1 MTIGSLRPGVLAAA
15 AAAACAV
22 GAPALAADGY
32 SIRSLNAQP
41 TPELVR
47 DGNMVPV
54 RVTAP
59 STALVLRSTVRLNGQ
74 NVTSALVPDG
84 TPGTLTGTVAGLKA
98 GVNVFEVFAGKTSTV
113 PLARY
118 TVSTSL
124 TPQLACAGLVGIPI
138 PTALLDEP
146 TDVVTITSAVP
157 TAATAALP
165 AHCIVRGS
173 ANPHVG
179 ANGTRFAIG
188 FEVRL
193 PTQWSG
199 RLSFQGGGGNDGNI
213 GAATGNSTGG
223 LPTLAR
229 GFAVVST
236 DGGHTGGTAASFGF
250 DEQARIDHAYNAYDK
265 SAVIAKALTSLYYG
279 KNPDRSYFQG
289 CSGGGRQGMMF
300 TQRFPAYFDGVI
312 AGAPAMRVATG
323 ASISAAW
330 ESQVYRSI
338 APTNANGQPILSQAF
353 SNADLTLVG
362 NAILQQCDALDGL
375 ADGSVNNYQACNFDP
390 GVLQCTGAKTPSCLA
405 PEQVTALRTGFGGP
419 RNSAGQPLYFDW
431 AWDPGIANGGWRS
444 WKLGSSTTATPNS
457 AFVSLIQD
465 AIANEFFTP
474 PDPTFSIFD
483 FNFDTDPARMLAEDA
498 IYGAWQDDRLSGFR
512 ANGGKLLIYHGIADP
527 IFSVTE
533 SIDYMNRLWANNG
546 GAAEGSTFARH
557 FPVPGMVHCSG
568 GPATDRFDSFAAI
581 VDWVE
586 NGNAPD
592 SLLATGAA
600 FPGRSRPVCAYPKQ
614 ARYAGSGDVNSA
626 SSFVCQ

>member
-1 MTIGSLRPGVLAAA
+1 MNLRSIRPIALAAA
-15 AAAACAV
+15 VATGGAGAAH
-22 GAPALAADGY
+22 AADGY
-32 SIRSLNAQP
+32 TIQSLNDQP
-41 TPELVR
+41 TPEFVR
-47 DGNMVPV
+47 DGNSVRI

-74 NVTSALVPDG
+74 NVTSLLVPDG
-84 TPGTLTGTVAGLKA
+84 SGALAGTVTGLRT
-98 GVNVFEVFAGKTSTV
+98 GVNLFEVFAGKTSGP

-118 TVSTSL
+118 TVSTAL
-124 TPQLACAGLVGIPI
+124 TPQLGCASLVGIQI
-138 PTALLDEP
+138 PPALLDEP
-146 TDVVTITSAVP
+146 ADAVTITSAVP
-157 TAATAALP
+157 TAATATLP
-165 AHCIVRGS
+165 AHCIVRGT

-199 RLSFQGGGGNDGNI
+199 RLSFQGGGGNDGSI

-229 GFAVVST
+229 GFVVVST
-236 DGGHTGGTAASFGF
+236 DGGHTGGSAASFGF

-265 SAVIAKALTSLYYG
+265 SAVIAKALTNLYYG

-300 TQRFPAYFDGVI
+300 TQRFPEYFDGVI

-390 GVLQCTGAKTPSCLA
+390 GVLQCTGPKTASCLA

-419 RNSAGQPLYFDW
+419 RNSAGQPLYVNW
-431 AWDPGIANGGWRS
+431 AYDPDISNAGWRS
-444 WKLGSSTTATPNS
+444 WKLGTSTTATPNS

-465 AIANEFFTP
+465 AMANEFFTP
-474 PDPTFSIFD
+474 PDPAFNIFN

-498 IYGAWQDDRLSGFR
+498 IYGTWKDDQLAAYR
-512 ANGGKLLIYHGIADP
+512 AHGGKLLIYHGIADP
-527 IFSVTE
+527 IFSVVE
-533 SIDYMNRLWANNG
+533 SIDYVNRVWARNG
-546 GAAEGSTFARH
+546 GQAEGSTFVRH

-581 VDWVE
+581 MDWVE

-600 FPGRSRPVCAYPKQ
+600 FPGRSRPICAYPRQ
-614 ARYAGSGDVNSA
+614 ARYVGGDVNSA